1 MYSLKS
7 FLLPEVTDNTI
18 LRVNQ
23 SYLDASVNLRS
34 NFYYQVLDETTLD
47 DKELIS
53 LQILIT
59 VDKTGE
65 YFLIVNESS
74 DVNRWK
80 SIEDMQNYLDM
91 RVAELEKRK
100 SNIMVMSPIM
110 TDQHF
115 LIQYY
120 VYAGKSELKHI
131 SALVKKII
139 KQVDDFR
146 DNYNNKNA

>member
-1 MYSLKS
+1 MYSIKS

-18 LRVNQ
+18 LSVNQ
-23 SYLDASVNLRS
+23 SYLEASVNLLP
-34 NFYYQVLDETTLD
+34 NFYYQVLDETILD

-74 DVNRWK
+74 DINRWK
-80 SIEDMQNYLDM
+80 SMEDMQNYLEM
-91 RVAELEKRK
+91 RVADLEERK
-100 SNIMVMSPIM
+100 SNIMVMEPIT
-110 TDQHF
+110 TDQYF

-131 SALVKKII
+131 AALVRKIVR
-139 KQVDDFR
+139 QVNDFR
-146 DNYNNKNA
+146 INYH